1 MRKLTLVA
9 NPAILYL
16 TIMPWDELSAH
27 IARHKL
33 RVHGQIH
40 EEVDTGG
47 QPSYII
53 IITDHNAVG

>member
-16 TIMPWDELSAH
+16 IIMPWDELSV
-27 IARHKL
+27 

-40 EEVDTGG
+40 EEVDIG
-47 QPSYII
+47 
-53 IITDHNAVG
+53 D